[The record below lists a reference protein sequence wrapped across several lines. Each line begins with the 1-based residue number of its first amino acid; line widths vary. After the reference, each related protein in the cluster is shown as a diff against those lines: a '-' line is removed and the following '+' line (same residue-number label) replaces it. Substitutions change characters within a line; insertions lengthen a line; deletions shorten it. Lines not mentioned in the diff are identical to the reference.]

1 MTTPTVTAAALALLL
16 ATVPAAGQPIDA
28 DVPDPAPTTATDI
41 VPITPAAPDDV
52 TAVGAGSTA
61 SSTTDTGTPDTS
73 SPAVDEAPAE
83 ETETGSG
90 PSTEVGVSGADVA
103 EDATEEGTGTETTP
117 GAVVTDESTTTDE
130 AVDDATGGASDLEE
144 LAGGDELAGSADPAE
159 AVTAPVEP
167 AAESADGEVAEQAD
181 VTPRLVVAPG
191 YQEDGYDRPFW
202 WAEDGLHFRDPIP
215 ANGYVNINVPGA
227 DNVSI
232 DSHRELIGQ
241 TFIPWSYFNLQP
253 GMCIS
258 WTESN
263 GFSYHFGED
272 NSGRGGVDEKDWEF
286 CVPGSTDPDEPVVPD
301 PDEPDQPDVPDPDEP
316 DVPDVPEDPDVPDQP
331 DEPDTPSTPDTPDVP
346 DQPQTPAEPVTPAGP
361 DAPTEVPESTLPVV
375 EVPLST
381 AGESVPAGDTTTTAA
396 TEAET
401 ATPGALAVTGLGAGA
416 KSLLAA
422 AAALGIGGGLMALAS
437 KTKQR

>member
-41 VPITPAAPDDV
+41 VPITSAAPDDV

-83 ETETGSG
+83 ETETSSG

-117 GAVVTDESTTTDE
+117 GAVVTDESSTTDE
-130 AVDDATGGASDLEE
+130 AVDDATGVASDLEE

-159 AVTAPVEP
+159 AVTAPVGP

-286 CVPGSTDPDEPVVPD
+286 CVPGSTDPDEPGV
-301 PDEPDQPDVPDPDEP
+301 PDEPEE
-316 DVPDVPEDPDVPDQP
+316 PEDPDVPNQP
-331 DEPDTPSTPDTPDVP
+331 VEPDTPDTPDVP
-346 DQPQTPAEPVTPAGP
+346 EQPQTPAQPVTPAGP
-361 DAPTEVPESTLPVV
+361 DAPTEVPQSTFPVA
-375 EVPLST
+375 EVPLTT
-381 AGESVPAGDTTTTAA
+381 ANESLPAADTTTTAA

-401 ATPGALAVTGLGAGA
+401 APPGALAVTGLGAGA